1 MGYGWA
7 MVFTMGAWLVGGF
20 LEGLLGADTL
30 GLHTLF
36 AIIAMGCYIMKFI
49 KDNNSGKAL
58 RGQKRRLYTVGE
70 TLQFERDV
78 QDPDFFAGK

>member
-30 GLHTLF
+30 GLRTLF
-36 AIIAMGCYIMKFI
+36 AIIAIDRK
-49 KDNNSGKAL
+49 S
-58 RGQKRRLYTVGE
+58 V
-70 TLQFERDV
+70 V
-78 QDPDFFAGK
+78 